1 MSWSE
6 RSVRDHKRQ
15 TDRAIC
21 SAYAR
26 LALYPLVL
34 EKFDGPALRSKK
46 ERRAACL
53 KHPL

>member
-6 RSVRDHKRQ
+6 RSVRVHKRQ

-26 LALYPLVL
+26 LALYALVL
-34 EKFDGPALRSKK
+34 EKFDESLRCVRKKSAALV
-46 ERRAACL
+46 
-53 KHPL
+53 